1 MRTWMYVALI
11 TWGWMFIE
19 WILFELRRLPY
30 RPPHD
35 MTTFLGYDRDGVF
48 GFMAAA
54 FLLWI
59 FIVVPLCLSA
69 NFTRK
74 DYFFFGLYLSMLASI
89 VGYLI
94 RFPSWPVT
102 PWHLYWS

>member
-35 MTTFLGYDRDGVF
+35 MTTFLGTERE
-48 GFMAAA
+48 A
-54 FLLWI
+54 I
-59 FIVVPLCLSA
+59 FIIMPALALGWLMIVVPMCLNA
-69 NFTRK
+69 GFKAR
-74 DYFFFGLYLSMLASI
+74 DYFYLGLYFALLVSILAY
-89 VGYLI
+89 VI

-102 PWHLYWS
+102 PWHLFWS